1 MCVWGGGC
9 ALQGAVWPSA
19 ITMATNPLK
28 NIPASLLCDSLLL
41 LVLLIK
47 VDYEVPPQYFFQ
59 TPVPQ
64 FYAGMA
70 RDQSESDR

>member
-1 MCVWGGGC
+1 MAGIDPPW

-47 VDYEVPPQYFFQ
+47 VDYELPPQHFFQ
-59 TPVPQ
+59 TPVLLLQCLCWDGSRPV
-64 FYAGMA
+64 
-70 RDQSESDR
+70 